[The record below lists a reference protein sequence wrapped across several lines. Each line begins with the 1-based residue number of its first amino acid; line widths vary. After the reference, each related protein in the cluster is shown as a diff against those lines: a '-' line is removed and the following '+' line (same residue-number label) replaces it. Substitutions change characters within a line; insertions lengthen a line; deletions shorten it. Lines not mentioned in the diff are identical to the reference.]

1 MVGWDTELEFGSS
14 EWTQMDSLDPNGFSL
29 RLVALLLVSI
39 IIIVDLFKNTTFL
52 SGSDLE
58 QIGILVNLTFGII
71 L

>member
-1 MVGWDTELEFGSS
+1 MNLVLQSGPKW
-14 EWTQMDSLDPNGFSL
+14 NGFSL

-58 QIGILVNLTFGII
+58 QIGILVNLTFGIS

>member
-1 MVGWDTELEFGSS
+1 
-14 EWTQMDSLDPNGFSL
+14 MDSLDPNGFSL

-39 IIIVDLFKNTTFL
+39 IIIVDLFKNTTFR

-58 QIGILVNLTFGII
+58 QIGIPVNLTFGII